1 LRCFYLTRTRALTET
16 LVHVV
21 SACRSNA
28 PEEEKEKRARC
39 HYRSAI
45 VEGVN
50 FDLGD
55 DVYIRPVNN
64 RDHLATFRIDC
75 HYAFILL
82 LEHS

>member
-1 LRCFYLTRTRALTET
+1 
-16 LVHVV
+16 
-21 SACRSNA
+21 
-28 PEEEKEKRARC
+28 
-39 HYRSAI
+39 

-50 FDLGD
+50 FYLGD

-64 RDHLATFRIDC
+64 HDLLATFRIDC